1 MTDEAERRVLMIDV
15 GGTHVKLKDGVRS
28 PTQRFDSG
36 PELTP
41 VALVEAVREF
51 AKDAE
56 YDVASVGYPG
66 VVRNGAIAEDPGNLG
81 AGWVG
86 FDFAA
91 ALEHPVRIINDAG
104 LQALAAYRGGRML
117 FIGLGTGT
125 AGALALDGVV
135 APLELGELRLT
146 RADTL
151 ADCVAN
157 RSLEELGE
165 AQWREHVQEA
175 LALLQRVFRP
185 DEIVV
190 GGGNARLLGELP
202 NGCRKFKNED
212 AYLGALR
219 LWGHHGVRA
228 FAQGSSWRFE
238 ADWKSDN
245 ERFEEESLR

>member
-1 MTDEAERRVLMIDV
+1 MTDEPDRRVLMIDV
-15 GGTHVKLKDGVRS
+15 GGTHVKLKGGIHS

-36 PELTP
+36 PDLTP
-41 VALVEAVREF
+41 DALTETVRKF
-51 AKDAE
+51 ARDAE
-56 YDVASVGYPG
+56 YDVVSIGYPG
-66 VVRNGAIAEDPGNLG
+66 VVRNGEIAEDPGNLG

-86 FDFAA
+86 FDFVT

-117 FIGLGTGT
+117 FIGLGTGA

-151 ADCVAN
+151 ADCLAD
-157 RSLEELGE
+157 RSLEEFGE
-165 AQWREHVQEA
+165 MWWRDQVHEA
-175 LALLQRVFRP
+175 LTMLQRIFRP
-185 DEIVV
+185 DEIVI
-190 GGGNARLLGELP
+190 GGGNARLLGELSS
-202 NGCRKFKNED
+202 GWRKVKNED

-219 LWGHHGVRA
+219 LWGHHGVQV

-245 ERFEEESLR
+245 ERFEREVS

>member
-1 MTDEAERRVLMIDV
+1 MTDEANRRVLMIDV
-15 GGTHVKLKDGVRS
+15 GGTHVKLQDGIHS

-36 PELTP
+36 QELTP
-41 VALVEAVREF
+41 QALVDAVRKF

-56 YDVASVGYPG
+56 YDVVSIGYPG
-66 VVRNGAIAEDPGNLG
+66 VVRNGEIAEEPGNLG
-81 AGWVG
+81 TGWVG
-86 FDFAA
+86 FEFAS
-91 ALEHPVRIINDAG
+91 ALDHPVRIINDAG

-117 FIGLGTGT
+117 FVGLGTGT

-151 ADCVAN
+151 ADCLADQ
-157 RSLEELGE
+157 SLEEFGE
-165 AQWREHVQEA
+165 DWWRDQVKEA
-175 LALLQRVFRP
+175 LAMLQRVFRP

-202 NGCRKFKNED
+202 QGQRKFKNEQ

-238 ADWKSDN
+238 ADWKSDQ
-245 ERFEEESLR
+245 ERFEQEAR